1 MLKCAKIFLT
11 YFLLYLTDFTTV
23 SIQLIANA
31 KIIIARNSLLKCIKI
46 FEIISAFSP
55 NNCSTP
61 SKNAEFIILPFNNQ
75 MNVNKPSIRLVIIVT
90 IITLW
95 V

>member
-11 YFLLYLTDFTTV
+11 YFLPYLTDFTTV

-46 FEIISAFSP
+46 FGII
-55 NNCSTP
+55 N
-61 SKNAEFIILPFNNQ
+61 
-75 MNVNKPSIRLVIIVT
+75 SIKKCKIHNSSV
-90 IITLW
+90 
-95 V
+95 